1 MTSTSNRSYKSI
13 FASLCQIGHKLLRQ
27 DLVKIQINTKF
38 ISAFPSFSFLLSLK
52 NHDQI
57 VLTKEKEKE
66 TFMLQVVAA
75 IIKSRNMK
83 HRKAIDI
90 ALNINNFKLV
100 RRNETTLK
108 TKQKNKRKKQ
118 DLFKEFLAECN
129 HYIKKKH
136 KHFGGE

>member
-1 MTSTSNRSYKSI
+1 M
-13 FASLCQIGHKLLRQ
+13 LR
-27 DLVKIQINTKF
+27 
-38 ISAFPSFSFLLSLK
+38 
-52 NHDQI
+52 
-57 VLTKEKEKE
+57 
-66 TFMLQVVAA
+66 VVAA

-83 HRKAIDI
+83 HRKTIDI
-90 ALNINNFKLV
+90 ALNISNFKLV